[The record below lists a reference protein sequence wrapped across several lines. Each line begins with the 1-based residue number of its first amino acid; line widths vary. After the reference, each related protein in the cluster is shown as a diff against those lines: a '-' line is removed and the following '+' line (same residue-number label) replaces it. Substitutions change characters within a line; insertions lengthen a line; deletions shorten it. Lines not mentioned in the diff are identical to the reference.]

1 MALGWVEKDC
11 MIFLILFFALSKDL
25 VKPGVYFWA
34 SNKLKR
40 TMSGRWQKKVAWQM
54 VMDGD
59 QVNFFFFLPLPGVSI
74 CCIARPHNSTVCRLW
89 GKEQNG
95 GKGRCAQPCL
105 PRGPPCLR
113 RQDPSSV
120 SKAIFTNAWKL
131 LLLSLRLSCEGIKH
145 RQIPSLGTQHFI
157 SPLCATCRGFHI
169 QLQTVKIK
177 SAQNK
182 CLF

>member
-1 MALGWVEKDC
+1 
-11 MIFLILFFALSKDL
+11 
-25 VKPGVYFWA
+25 
-34 SNKLKR
+34 
-40 TMSGRWQKKVAWQM
+40 M

-59 QVNFFFFLPLPGVSI
+59 QVNFFFFFAT
-74 CCIARPHNSTVCRLW
+74 ARGEHMLYCQATQQHSLQAL
-89 GKEQNG
+89 GKRAKWRG

-157 SPLCATCRGFHI
+157 SPLCATSRGFHI
-169 QLQTVKIK
+169 LLQTVKIK